1 MKSLTIVSTWGPKY
15 WPNPVQAGIQS
26 TIKNWPGHAK
36 ILYYPDDMS
45 QQIDLPRT
53 QYFDLCKEQP
63 VLKEF
68 IERNKDNQ
76 NKTIEILNKPTENC
90 GTTNDLRKSKKPKK
104 TKGEQRKT

>member
-45 QQIDLPRT
+45 QQ
-53 QYFDLCKEQP
+53 
-63 VLKEF
+63 
-68 IERNKDNQ
+68 DNM
-76 NKTIEILNKPTENC
+76 
-90 GTTNDLRKSKKPKK
+90 S
-104 TKGEQRKT
+104 